1 MNDWKNNKI
10 STLKYLMYINIFSGR
25 SFNDLTQYPVLPW
38 IITNYNKEELTKDDI
53 RDLSIPVGMIV
64 VSDKAIKRKEIF
76 LEFYDTLKN
85 EFKENNGEF
94 KVNI

>member
-1 MNDWKNNKI
+1 
-10 STLKYLMYINIFSGR
+10 
-25 SFNDLTQYPVLPW
+25 LTQYPVLPW

-94 KVNI
+94 NYKEYLNKGGEYLELYQTKMKKNRN

>member
-1 MNDWKNNKI
+1 
-10 STLKYLMYINIFSGR
+10 MYINIFSGR

-53 RDLSIPVGMIV
+53 RDLSIPVGMIA

-76 LEFYDTLKN
+76 LEW
-85 EFKENNGEF
+85 
-94 KVNI
+94 